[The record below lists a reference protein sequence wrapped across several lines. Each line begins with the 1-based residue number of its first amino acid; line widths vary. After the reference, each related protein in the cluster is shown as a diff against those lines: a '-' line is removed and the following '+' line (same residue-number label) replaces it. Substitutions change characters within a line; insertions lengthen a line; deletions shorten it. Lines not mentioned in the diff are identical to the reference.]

1 MTNSSLNSDVETNS
15 DPKVLNTAPK
25 IVALVVFPLL
35 VAITLIS
42 TLNAEDPALVV
53 LGFGL
58 VAMFL
63 IELFRRW
70 VLKERVKV
78 DALKD
83 AATSLSVSVITRTL
97 LILVA
102 VPIAFFWMRFLYE
115 LTPLHLE
122 QGIANLFGGDLN
134 NGWAIALT
142 LFIAVIGTDF
152 LYYWAHRG
160 GHRIELTWGSHS
172 VHHSSEH
179 YNPTT
184 AMRISFLDELWD
196 LFLISALCLIGI
208 GPLYL
213 MGAYSIVL
221 LYQLPLHQT
230 WSPRLPRWYEYVFNT
245 PHHHRVH
252 HATQKFYID
261 KNFGGILIIWDRVFG
276 SFIELDEA
284 QAPNYG
290 LTIPVGTYNPLKVL
304 FSELG
309 HMGSKV
315 RQAKSASA
323 VFGYVFKEPYWEPA
337 SKN

>member
-25 IVALVVFPLL
+25 IIALVVFPLL

-83 AATSLSVSVITRTL
+83 AATSLSVSVLTRTL

-122 QGIANLFGGDLN
+122 QGIANLFGGNLN

-323 VFGYVFKEPYWEPA
+323 AFGYVFKEPYWEPA

>member
-70 VLKERVKV
+70 FLKERVKA

-83 AATSLSVSVITRTL
+83 AATSLSVSVLTRTL

-208 GPLYL
+208 EPLYL

-252 HATQKFYID
+252 HATQKLYID
-261 KNFGGILIIWDRVFG
+261 KNFGGIMIIWDRVFG

-323 VFGYVFKEPYWEPA
+323 AFGYVFKEPYWEPA